1 MRRRRRFGSARTLRP
16 VRFGASARDSGSS
29 GTDEFR
35 EVAWSTSK
43 PADQENPMTSIQPIA
58 STPDLPRLRAFYE
71 TVLGAK
77 QTFRVP
83 EEGPEFYVEL
93 RIGASTLGLVQTE
106 NTEIG
111 APVRIILSADVA
123 DVAALLP
130 TVEAAGGTVPGPA
143 NDMPWG
149 QRVAHVLDPDGNML
163 NLTRWL

>member
-1 MRRRRRFGSARTLRP
+1 
-16 VRFGASARDSGSS
+16 
-29 GTDEFR
+29 
-35 EVAWSTSK
+35 
-43 PADQENPMTSIQPIA
+43 MTSIHPIA

-77 QTFRVP
+77 QTSRVP

-106 NTEIG
+106 DTEIG
-111 APVRIILSADVA
+111 APVRIIFSADVA
-123 DVAALLP
+123 DVDALLP

-163 NLTRWL
+163 NLTKWL